1 MNIVYCIDIV
11 YELSGVD
18 IITIAKANA
27 LAKIPGNR
35 IWIVASG
42 NTMSMEHQ
50 LRNVS
55 VIEVDVQYYSSDDKG
70 LLSALW
76 DIYQKR

>member
-55 VIEVDVQYYSSDDKG
+55 VIE
-70 LLSALW
+70 
-76 DIYQKR
+76 